1 MHKKTS
7 VPSLKGI
14 CPFRYRYFPGAK
26 FHFNVQNLKIKFEVR
41 NVDVWCWQKSRFED
55 YVTSPSYSLRRGCKF
70 RVLSLRFEIHT
81 EIFPID
87 FTYITAYVTNPLVWG
102 VLVSVISTLLRLN
115 VCVFCTSLSSS
126 ECRLFSYQFEV

>member
-41 NVDVWCWQKSRFED
+41 NVGVWCWQKSCFED
-55 YVTSPSYSLRRGCKF
+55 YVTSLSYSLRRGCKF
-70 RVLSLRFEIHT
+70 RVLSLRFEIRT
-81 EIFPID
+81 ENFPID

-102 VLVSVISTLLRLN
+102 VLVWYIVRLN
-115 VCVFCTSLSSS
+115 VCVFCVSLSSS
-126 ECRLFSYQFEV
+126 ECSLFS